1 MLALSAIVLAI
12 TAWAVEPSVCRAA
25 DSAEEVGLKIATEA
39 RERQKGFGNF
49 TASLTMILRNKRGQ
63 ESQRELRL
71 KVIEVEGDGDR
82 TLFVFDRPRDVRGTA
97 FLVHAHKDES
107 DEQWL
112 YLPALKRVKRISS
125 SKQSG
130 SFMGSEFS
138 YEDLSAVEIEKF
150 THRHLRD
157 ESCGELECTVLER
170 IPLGKDSGYSRQL
183 VWLDQE
189 ELRTMQV
196 HFFGDYIQKSQT
208 TLDRSGLR
216 SLYYSHQLGDAECP
230 AKPTQPPARATAKAS
245 AWSSSC
251 GCSRMT
257 MRPGAGSR
265 NRYGR
270 KARTARNA
278 AVSTS
283 SRISSTKP

>member
-1 MLALSAIVLAI
+1 MILLAI
-12 TAWAVEPSVCRAA
+12 AVWAVEPSAAHAA
-25 DSAEEVGLKIATEA
+25 DSAEEAGLKIATDA

-49 TASLTMILRNKRGQ
+49 TANLTMTLRNKRGQ
-63 ESQRELRL
+63 ESQRELPL

-138 YEDLSAVEIEKF
+138 YEDLSAVEVEKF
-150 THRHLRD
+150 THRYLRN
-157 ESCGELECTVLER
+157 EACGDLECIVLER
-170 IPLGKDSGYSRQL
+170 IPLSKDSGYSRQL
-183 VWLDQE
+183 VWLDRE

-196 HFFGDYIQKSQT
+196 HFFDRRDERLKTMIVEDYEKY
-208 TLDRSGLR
+208 LDRCWRGGKVAMTNHLTGKSTVLNWTDYEFGTDLD
-216 SLYYSHQLGDAECP
+216 LGDF
-230 AKPTQPPARATAKAS
+230 T
-245 AWSSSC
+245 
-251 GCSRMT
+251 
-257 MRPGAGSR
+257 
-265 NRYGR
+265 
-270 KARTARNA
+270 RTALKR
-278 AVSTS
+278 V
-283 SRISSTKP
+283 R